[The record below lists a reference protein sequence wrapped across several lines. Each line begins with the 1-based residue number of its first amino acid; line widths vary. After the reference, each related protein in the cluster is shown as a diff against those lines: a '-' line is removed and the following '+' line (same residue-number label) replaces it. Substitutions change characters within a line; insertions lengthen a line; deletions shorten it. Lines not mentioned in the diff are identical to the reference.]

1 MDVCRNGLHQF
12 IDAAA
17 TAQQLNLFL
26 RHCGE
31 EPDEL
36 DPAQLPDIIDHYVQ
50 GDPYRALA
58 TLEGVRTDRE
68 PGGLRRPLG
77 DEERAARPP
86 MAAFTPRY
94 YWDVS
99 SWDWVLL
106 PSWLAPQQGW

>member
-58 TLEGVRTDRE
+58 ALEGVRTDRE
-68 PGGLRRPLG
+68 PGGLRRYFPMC
-77 DEERAARPP
+77 PP
-86 MAAFTPRY
+86 SCPT
-94 YWDVS
+94 S
-99 SWDWVLL
+99 H
-106 PSWLAPQQGW
+106 PSPISHR